1 MTLIDFQGKQVVMV
15 SASPS
20 LLPFLIWS
28 CTYNSF
34 IKINSLL
41 ALVLPEQL
49 PEIARG
55 SQHFFFSC
63 IVVCFGKQDAL
74 DLLGENLY

>member
-55 SQHFFFSC
+55 SQHFFFP
-63 IVVCFGKQDAL
+63 V
-74 DLLGENLY
+74 LLCVLESKML